1 MISERPSQ
9 IPVAVSKRSSLSLPL
24 QTSTNG
30 STSRPTSPL
39 TFTKPPFMQNTP
51 YVGTGLAA
59 RRHSLL
65 GSGTKKTTFGDV
77 DVLDDATVLKAQ
89 IAILQTSLFASHQ
102 RILELSQSSGLNTSL
117 SSSPGG
123 MRSSLPGTPVNGLLG
138 LLPDFEGLTPGSDSQ
153 NASALIEEDEL
164 ASTSVE
170 FDSVHGTRTIPHSS
184 SSYDLRSRAITPG
197 KNGTPPA
204 DKGISRHLE
213 RVKQEVRS
221 CQRVIGSLTR
231 QTEDQKDT
239 RERMRVEREGL
250 NNVIIRKDRLL
261 QEVRERARAAESSV
275 STHESTRKAL
285 ELSTKKSLA
294 QMSAQLSES
303 QNNQARAEREAEN
316 LREGVRSLK
325 EVWAREMMAV
335 REEWKRGEE
344 RGRREREEA
353 RETHLALVKL
363 VQSQSAERA
372 TIQSLADIHA
382 VQSAAARAVFEE
394 QIAELRG
401 QVERGVRDIQESRT
415 IAGDLAGE
423 LARLR
428 RLMRE
433 PRRADLEEAMT
444 L

>member
-77 DVLDDATVLKAQ
+77 DVLDDASESYISIECGMARLMIRLGVGIIAVLKAQ

-170 FDSVHGTRTIPHSS
+170 FDSVHGQSRFDLERARLIPTQYYIGTRTIPHSS

-204 DKGISRHLE
+204 DKGISRTSILIYL
-213 RVKQEVRS
+213 KS
-221 CQRVIGSLTR
+221 AP
-231 QTEDQKDT
+231 
-239 RERMRVEREGL
+239 VE
-250 NNVIIRKDRLL
+250 NY
-261 QEVRERARAAESSV
+261 
-275 STHESTRKAL
+275 
-285 ELSTKKSLA
+285 
-294 QMSAQLSES
+294 
-303 QNNQARAEREAEN
+303 
-316 LREGVRSLK
+316 
-325 EVWAREMMAV
+325 
-335 REEWKRGEE
+335 
-344 RGRREREEA
+344 
-353 RETHLALVKL
+353 
-363 VQSQSAERA
+363 
-372 TIQSLADIHA
+372 
-382 VQSAAARAVFEE
+382 
-394 QIAELRG
+394 
-401 QVERGVRDIQESRT
+401 
-415 IAGDLAGE
+415 
-423 LARLR
+423 
-428 RLMRE
+428 
-433 PRRADLEEAMT
+433 
-444 L
+444 